1 MGGEGLA
8 CPLLS
13 PELLVLPSYKGD
25 RYPLLASHNP
35 SYGWPH
41 SEAEKKKTGSERFG
55 YQLKAAQRLQVTPW
69 IHAFL
74 ISVLEKG
81 CVGGRDPSS
90 QPLNCPLNWDT
101 VSKCPFDLSLAP
113 LGSRFLV

>member
-13 PELLVLPSYKGD
+13 PELLVLPYYKGD

-41 SEAEKKKTGSERFG
+41 SEAEKKRQVQRGLIISSRLHSG
-55 YQLKAAQRLQVTPW
+55 YRLHPG
-69 IHAFL
+69 FM
-74 ISVLEKG
+74 
-81 CVGGRDPSS
+81 
-90 QPLNCPLNWDT
+90 
-101 VSKCPFDLSLAP
+101 LS
-113 LGSRFLV
+113 